1 MIKVEIQIFNKEEW
15 SKADYNKAVSRGD
28 IGQNFSAKPNF
39 FEKIQDKAQTL
50 SLKNLY
56 DTKTGAKKMSP
67 FAFANYVN
75 SFNPAL
81 EVYES
86 TDEDDIMRY
95 WLRNDRKKFN
105 KNR

>member
-1 MIKVEIQIFNKEEW
+1 M

-75 SFNPAL
+75 SFNPAFSASVFTASKSL
-81 EVYES
+81 TPLLLS
-86 TDEDDIMRY
+86 
-95 WLRNDRKKFN
+95 LCFN
-105 KNR
+105 QTSNLALLSLGNWPS